1 MTLLSNKHFKLP
13 PGFDEA
19 RTQKFTSIVLTLIA
33 LSFFGLFAISPTLS
47 TIARLN
53 KEITDDE
60 TVNQKLEQKI
70 AALNSLQQAYSRIES
85 DVPFVLEAMPKFP
98 LIPLFVGQVQSLAKS
113 LNIRLA
119 HIQTSQV
126 DLFKED
132 GNPKSYYSYSFSLA
146 GNGAYEGVLRFIEDV
161 TNMQRVV
168 NIETSLISKT
178 GENLL
183 LQLSLEGVVFYK
195 K

>member
-1 MTLLSNKHFKLP
+1 MILLSNKHLKLP

-85 DVPFVLEAMPKFP
+85 DVPFVLEAMPKSP
-98 LIPLFVGQVQSLAKS
+98 LIPLFIGQIQSLAKS
-113 LNIRLA
+113 LNIGLA
-119 HIQTSQV
+119 HVQTSQV

-146 GNGAYEGVLRFIEDV
+146 GNGVYEDVLRFIENV

-183 LQLSLEGVVFYK
+183 LQFSLEGVVFYK